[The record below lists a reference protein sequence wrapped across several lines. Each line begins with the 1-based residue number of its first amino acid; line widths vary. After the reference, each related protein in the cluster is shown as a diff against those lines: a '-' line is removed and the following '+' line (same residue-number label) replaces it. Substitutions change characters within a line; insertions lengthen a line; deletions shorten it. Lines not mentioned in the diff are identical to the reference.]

1 LLKEVWL
8 ERRLSMNLDYEAI
21 GLTIGIETHQQLK
34 TRYKL
39 FCNCNPDL
47 SKVKPEIRFLRRLRP
62 TQSEM
67 GQVDPAAF
75 FEFQK
80 GKTMIYEAAPDT
92 SCLVEMDEEPPH
104 HLNNEAVDIC
114 LTIALMLQA
123 RIVDEIH
130 VMRKVVIDGSN
141 TTGFQRTAIVAR
153 EGTLDVSGKSIPI
166 QNICLEEDA
175 ARKIVEKGMVS
186 HYAIDRL
193 GIPLIEVTTGPV
205 IYTPEEA
212 QEVAKEIGDV
222 MRATGNVKR
231 GIGTIR
237 QDLNISITGGG
248 IIEVK
253 GVQRLEDLQKVV
265 RFEAHRQHMLMV
277 IRDELKKREV
287 TAKSIQGEIIDA
299 TKVLESSKCQVINDA
314 LRRGGVVLA
323 VRIPSFGEIF
333 GRELGPG
340 IRFGTEVSDYARF
353 WGGVGGIFHTDELP
367 AYRITKTEKT
377 KLMDFI
383 GCTKKDVV
391 VFVADERER
400 CEDALKAVVTR
411 CKQAIDGV
419 PPETR
424 ASTTEGTTR
433 YMRPRPGAERMYP
446 ETDVP
451 PIAIKRERIERIRQD
466 LPEMPR
472 EIIRKLRVVYGL
484 NEKLADQL
492 SDSKFLDLFETIMNE
507 TKLAPALVAVTLT
520 ETLKSLRRDGIPVDT
535 LDETE
540 ISNLFLLVDMGKIT
554 KEAIP
559 DILDWISNNK
569 GRPAEEAVR
578 ELGLERLGDKQLKEI
593 AKRILDMNT
602 KIRQEPLGRARKILL
617 GLLMKEVR
625 GRAEAEEAIEV
636 VNRLLSS

>member
-1 LLKEVWL
+1 MK
-8 ERRLSMNLDYEAI
+8 LDYKAI

-34 TRYKL
+34 TRHKL
-39 FCNCNPDL
+39 FCNCHPDL
-47 SKVKPEIRFLRRLRP
+47 SELEPEIKFLRRLRP

-80 GKTMIYEAAPDT
+80 GKTIVYEAPSDT

-104 HLNNEAVDIC
+104 NLNNEAVDIC
-114 LTIALMLQA
+114 LTIAAMLRA

-153 EGTLDVSGKSIPI
+153 EGILDVGGKNIPI

-175 ARKIVEKGMVS
+175 ARKIRENGMIS

-205 IYTPEEA
+205 IHTPEEA
-212 QEVAKEIGDV
+212 REVAKEIGDV
-222 MRATGNVKR
+222 MRATGMVKR
-231 GIGTIR
+231 GLGTIR
-237 QDLNISITGGG
+237 QDLNISITGGA

-253 GVQRLEDLQKVV
+253 GVQRLEDLQKVT
-265 RFEAHRQHMLMV
+265 RFEAHRQHMLLV
-277 IRDELKKREV
+277 IKNELKNRKVIAKNLQEKIVDV
-287 TAKSIQGEIIDA
+287 TKI
-299 TKVLESSKCQVINDA
+299 LEHSKCKVIKEA
-314 LRRGGVVLA
+314 LRKGGVVLA

-333 GRELGPG
+333 GLELGPG
-340 IRFGTEVSDYARF
+340 IRFGTEVSDYAKF

-367 AYRITKTEKT
+367 AYGISKNEKT
-377 KLMDFI
+377 DLMNST
-383 GCTKKDVV
+383 GCKERDLLVLAV
-391 VFVADERER
+391 DERER
-400 CEDALKAVVTR
+400 CKEALKAVVDR
-411 CKQAIDGV
+411 CKQAMDGV

-451 PIAIKRERIERIRQD
+451 PITIKPERLERIGRD

-472 EIIRKLRVVYGL
+472 DIIRKLTVVYGL
-484 NEKLADQL
+484 NKKLADQL
-492 SDSKFLDLFETIMNE
+492 SDSQFLDLFETIMNE
-507 TKLAPALVAVTLT
+507 ISLTPALVAVTLT

-540 ISNLFLLVDMGKIT
+540 ISNLFRLVDTGRIT

-559 DILDWISNNK
+559 DILSWISNNK
-569 GRPAEEAVR
+569 GRPVEEAVK

-593 AKRILDMNT
+593 ANRILN
-602 KIRQEPLGRARKILL
+602 KNPRIRQEPLRRAKKILL

>member
-1 LLKEVWL
+1 MK
-8 ERRLSMNLDYEAI
+8 LDYEAI
-21 GLTIGIETHQQLK
+21 GLTVGIETHQQLK
-34 TRYKL
+34 TRHKL
-39 FCNCNPDL
+39 FCNCHPDL
-47 SKVKPEIRFLRRLRP
+47 SVLKPEIRFLRRLRP

-75 FEFQK
+75 FEFQR
-80 GKTMIYEAAPDT
+80 GKTIVYEAPSDT

-104 HLNNEAVDIC
+104 NLNNEAVDIC
-114 LTIALMLQA
+114 LTIAVMLRA

-153 EGTLDVSGKSIPI
+153 EGILEVGGKSIPI

-175 ARKIVEKGMVS
+175 ARKIGEKGMIS
-186 HYAIDRL
+186 QYAIDRL

-205 IYTPEEA
+205 IHTPEEA
-212 QEVAKEIGDV
+212 REVAKEIGDV
-222 MRATGNVKR
+222 MRATGKVKR
-231 GIGTIR
+231 GLGTIR
-237 QDLNISITGGG
+237 QDLNISITGGA

-253 GVQRLEDLQKVV
+253 GVQRLEDLQKVT
-265 RFEAHRQHMLMV
+265 RFEAHRQHMLLV
-277 IRDELKKREV
+277 IRNELKKRKVIAKNLQEKIVDV
-287 TAKSIQGEIIDA
+287 TKTLEHSRC
-299 TKVLESSKCQVINDA
+299 KVIKDA

-333 GRELGPG
+333 GLELGPG

-367 AYRITKTEKT
+367 AYGISKNEKT
-377 KLMDFI
+377 DLMNST
-383 GCTKKDVV
+383 GCKERDLL
-391 VFVADERER
+391 VFVADQRER
-400 CEDALKAVVTR
+400 CEEALKAVVER

-451 PIAIKRERIERIRQD
+451 PITIKPERLERIGQD

-472 EIIRKLRVVYGL
+472 DIIRKLRVVYGL
-484 NEKLADQL
+484 NKKLADQL
-492 SDSKFLDLFETIMNE
+492 SDSPFLDLFETIMNE
-507 TKLAPALVAVTLT
+507 TGLTPALVAVTLT
-520 ETLKSLRRDGIPVDT
+520 ETLKSLRRDGIPVDI

-540 ISNLFLLVDMGKIT
+540 ISNLFLLVDSGRIT

-559 DILDWISNNK
+559 DILNWISNNK

-578 ELGLERLGDKQLKEI
+578 ELGLERLGDKELKEI
-593 AKRILDMNT
+593 ADSILDKNPR
-602 KIRQEPLGRARKILL
+602 IRQEPLKRARKILL

-625 GRAEAEEAIEV
+625 GRSEAEEAIKV

>member
-1 LLKEVWL
+1 M
-8 ERRLSMNLDYEAI
+8 RLDYEAI

-47 SKVKPEIRFLRRLRP
+47 SDVEPKIRFLRRLRP

-75 FEFQK
+75 FEFQR
-80 GKTMIYEAAPDT
+80 GKTVIYEAAPDT

-104 HLNNEAVDIC
+104 NLNNEAVDIC
-114 LTIALMLQA
+114 LTLAVMLRA
-123 RIVDEIH
+123 RIADEIH

-153 EGTLDVSGKSIPI
+153 EGTLEVGGKSIPI

-175 ARKIVEKGMVS
+175 ARKMGEKGMIS

-193 GIPLIEVTTGPV
+193 GIPLVEVTTGPV
-205 IYTPEEA
+205 IHTPEEA

-222 MRATGNVKR
+222 MRATGKVKR
-231 GIGTIR
+231 GLGTIR

-265 RFEAHRQHMLMV
+265 RFEAHRQHMLLE
-277 IRDELKKREV
+277 IRNELKNRKVAAKGIQEEIVDV
-287 TAKSIQGEIIDA
+287 TKILEHSRC
-299 TKVLESSKCQVINDA
+299 KVIKDA
-314 LRRGGVVLA
+314 LRRGGAVLA
-323 VRIPSFGEIF
+323 VRIPSFEEIF
-333 GRELGPG
+333 GIELGPG

-367 AYRITKTEKT
+367 AYGISKDEKAD
-377 KLMDFI
+377 LMDSM
-383 GCTKKDVV
+383 GCQEKDLL

-400 CEDALKAVVTR
+400 CEEALKAVVGR
-411 CKQAIDGV
+411 CKQAIEGV

-451 PIAIKRERIERIRQD
+451 PIVVKREQIEKIGRD

-472 EIIRKLRVVYGL
+472 DIIRKLKVVYGL
-484 NEKLADQL
+484 NKKLADQL
-492 SDSKFLDLFETIMNE
+492 SDSPFLDLFERIIDE
-507 TKLAPALVAVTLT
+507 TSVTPALVAVTLT

-535 LDETE
+535 LDETD
-540 ISNLFLLVDMGKIT
+540 ICDLFLLVNSGRIT

-559 DILDWISNNK
+559 DILNWISNNK
-569 GRPAEEAVR
+569 GRPAEEAVG
-578 ELGLERLGDKQLKEI
+578 ELGLERLGDKELKEI
-593 AKRILDMNT
+593 AKRILDKNAR
-602 KIRQEPLGRARKILL
+602 IRQEPLRRARKILL

-625 GRAEAEEAIEV
+625 GRAEAEEAIKV
-636 VNRLLSS
+636 VKRLLSS